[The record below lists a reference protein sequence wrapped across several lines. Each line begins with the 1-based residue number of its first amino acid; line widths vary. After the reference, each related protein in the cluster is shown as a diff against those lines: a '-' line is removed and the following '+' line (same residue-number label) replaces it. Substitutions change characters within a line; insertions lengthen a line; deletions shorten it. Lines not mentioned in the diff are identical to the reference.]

1 MKSIYND
8 SSDVIT
14 LISEDF
20 TGRKLFKKR
29 SNATDVETIML
40 IFQSIIDKYGLN
52 IEVTQKKNNKLSW
65 LDEDEKF
72 EF

>member
-1 MKSIYND
+1 MNSVYKD

-29 SNATDVETIML
+29 SNANDAETIML

-52 IEVTQKKNNKLSW
+52 IEVIEKKNNKLSW